1 MVDVVTVFL
10 TYLHPREESTTV
22 MGRLEEIFML

>member
-10 TYLHPREESTTV
+10 TYLHPREKSTAV
-22 MGRLEEIFML
+22 MRRLEENFML